1 MDQISFFK
9 KLIVSNFVLFF
20 VYSIVSI
27 FFESEEISNINDVLI
42 NFEALSAEV
51 LILFIT
57 ILTSAIIAHVLS
69 FYFLYNF
76 KKRGK
81 SFYTISFLTLL
92 IFSSLF
98 PFATDRLAFLLYSFS
113 LICSGGILVLMYFTN
128 ISTKFKLYSN

>member
-9 KLIVSNFVLFF
+9 KLVVSNFILFF
-20 VYSIVSI
+20 VHSIVTI
-27 FFESEEISNINDVLI
+27 FFESEEVSGINDILVD
-42 NFEALSAEV
+42 FGSLSKEV
-51 LILFIT
+51 LVLFAAILVVALIV
-57 ILTSAIIAHVLS
+57 HVLS

-128 ISTKFKLYSN
+128 ISSKFK

>member
-1 MDQISFFK
+1 MNQISFFK
-9 KLIVSNFVLFF
+9 KLVISNFILFV
-20 VYSIVSI
+20 VYSIMSA
-27 FFESEEISNINDVLI
+27 FFESEYITKINEQLRH
-42 NFEALSAEV
+42 FESLPYETI
-51 LILFIT
+51 ILFIIIIVVAL
-57 ILTSAIIAHVLS
+57 ILHILS

-128 ISTKFKLYSN
+128 ISSKFK

>member
-9 KLIVSNFVLFF
+9 KLIVSNFILFF

-51 LILFIT
+51 LILFI
-57 ILTSAIIAHVLS
+57 IMLTSAIIAHVLS

-128 ISTKFKLYSN
+128 ISTKFK

>member
-9 KLIVSNFVLFF
+9 KLIVSNFILFF

-27 FFESEEISNINDVLI
+27 FFESEEISNINDMLI

-51 LILFIT
+51 LILFII

-76 KKRGK
+76 KKIGK
-81 SFYTISFLTLL
+81 PLYTISLFAML
-92 IFSSLF
+92 IFSSLY
-98 PFATDRLAFLLYSFS
+98 PFATDRLAFLLYYLST
-113 LICSGGILVLMYFTN
+113 IVSGGIIALMYFSS
-128 ISTKFKLYSN
+128 ISSKFK